1 MTQPQIGSPEVSRNE
16 HINRDAEI
24 RFHLKVFF
32 AVLSQTCARVADFK
46 VLCVQ
51 PKKQTSIGTCLLPTW
66 QVGIELQLLS
76 DGKPDVI
83 FVHSQTDRKRGAKA
97 PTLQVPWS
105 SRVGFYSVSFLPFFI
120 TSFAYFS
127 SYFPSLPSFPHFY
140 LFPFPLFI
148 YLLIYCEKQLLASS
162 RLSVRSSAW
171 NNTAPTRL
179 IFMKFNV
186 WVFFAKSVKTIHVSL
201 QSEKTTDTL
210 AEDKRHTSW
219 RQQTH

>member
-16 HINRDAEI
+16 HINRDAEVL
-24 RFHLKVFF
+24 FQLKVFF
-32 AVLSQTCARVADFK
+32 AVLSQTCARVTDFK

-83 FVHSQTDRKRGAKA
+83 FVHSQTDRKRGAKT

-105 SRVGFYSVSFLPFFI
+105 SRAGFHSVSFLPFFI

-127 SYFPSLPSFPHFY
+127 SYLPSLPFFPTIVSFPT
-140 LFPFPLFI
+140 I
-148 YLLIYCEKQLLASS
+148 YLSAYLLRKATISFVTS
-162 RLSVRSSAW
+162 VCPFLSTEQHGSHR
-171 NNTAPTRL
+171 
-179 IFMKFNV
+179 
-186 WVFFAKSVKTIHVSL
+186 
-201 QSEKTTDTL
+201 TDF
-210 AEDKRHTSW
+210 H
-219 RQQTH
+219 